1 VDYQKLLLEHLD
13 LVDRVVRYIARRHHL
28 SSADAEDLSSLVR
41 FKLIDHDFAILR
53 KFQGRSNL
61 GTYLTT
67 VIEHI
72 YLDFCIGRWG
82 KWRPSAAARRLG
94 PLAMLLD
101 QLVGREGLTFDE
113 AAATL
118 ETNHGCTAT
127 REELRALYMQLP
139 TRAVRRFATEEELT
153 AVAARVGARDRALER
168 EDELEIVERVERALA
183 RTLAGL
189 GTREQLLLKLR
200 FQDGLT
206 VVQIARLLHTVPKP
220 LYRQLQE
227 TIALLH
233 NKLCQEGIDAADIER
248 IVGHPALT
256 LGRLLEERR
265 VGSGEPDDGSV

>member
-1 VDYQKLLLEHLD
+1 MDYQKLLLEHLD

-28 SSADAEDLSSLVR
+28 SSVDTEDLSSLVR

-61 GTYLTT
+61 ATYLTA

-72 YLDFCIGRWG
+72 YLDFCVGRWG

-101 QLVGREGLTFDE
+101 QLIGREGLTFDE

-118 ETNHGCTAT
+118 KTNHGCTAT

-139 TRAVRRFATEEELT
+139 IRAVRRFATEEELT
-153 AVAARVGARDRALER
+153 AVAARVGAPDRALER
-168 EDELEIVERVERALA
+168 EDELEIIERIERALA

-189 GTREQLLLKLR
+189 GTREQLILKLR

-227 TIALLH
+227 TIELLRD
-233 NKLCQEGIDAADIER
+233 KLRQEGIDATDIER

-256 LGRLLEERR
+256 LGRLLEEPR
-265 VGSGEPDDGSV
+265 GSSGEPDDGSV